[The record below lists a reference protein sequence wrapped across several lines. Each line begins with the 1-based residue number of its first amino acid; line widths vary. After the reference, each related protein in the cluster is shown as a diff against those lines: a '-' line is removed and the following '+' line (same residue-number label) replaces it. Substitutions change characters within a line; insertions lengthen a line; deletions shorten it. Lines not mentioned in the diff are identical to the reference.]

1 MGTYLSMLL
10 RIHLHKEQ
18 RGPERRKWERG
29 RQRSAGSSGRSSRED
44 WWNHLGINEIKSLK
58 TVPETHPE
66 VCRLGRRG
74 VVVGSVIS
82 GKDGKLGSSVAGHT
96 LDRHLSHTESSHSH
110 RHGFHWVFASFMRFR
125 EEAITAGI
133 GQRQRKRV
141 ALRINAKNNRK
152 REGR

>member
-1 MGTYLSMLL
+1 MSMLL

-18 RGPERRKWERG
+18 RGPERRKWGRG

>member
-1 MGTYLSMLL
+1 MESPGDNDHS
-10 RIHLHKEQ
+10 Q
-18 RGPERRKWERG
+18 RR
-29 RQRSAGSSGRSSRED
+29 
-44 WWNHLGINEIKSLK
+44 
-58 TVPETHPE
+58 TVPQSLPKI
-66 VCRLGRRG
+66 LGLG
-74 VVVGSVIS
+74 GGVVVVGSVIS

-125 EEAITAGI
+125 EEAITADI